1 MIRLAINGFG
11 RIGRCAFKIAF
22 ERRDAEVVAIN
33 SLGDPG
39 TFAHLLKYDS
49 AYGVYD
55 HEVGFDDKHIIVDGV
70 KILFLNEPD
79 PNRLPWEQ
87 L

>member
-1 MIRLAINGFG
+1 MVRLAINGFG

-22 ERRDAEVVAIN
+22 ERRDAEVIAIN
-33 SLGDPG
+33 SLGDPE

-70 KILFLNEPD
+70 KILFLSEPE
-79 PNRLPWEQ
+79 PIRLPKYF